1 MGQGSLF
8 LKSSC
13 GFIISKARPA
23 GTSDWLG
30 GNLKIC
36 LGDTSGARPILVCV
50 LAKFHASPLTWTGRG
65 LGVRPRRAAWARG
78 PGPATSWL

>member
-1 MGQGSLF
+1 MGQGPLF

-13 GFIISKARPA
+13 DFIISKARPA

-36 LGDTSGARPILVCV
+36 LRDTSGAQPILVSV
-50 LAKFHASPLTWTGRG
+50 LGKFRAGPLTWTGRG
-65 LGVRPRRAAWARG
+65 LGVRPRRTAWAQG